1 VAVGGT
7 SVGVSVGGMA
17 VALGTAVSVGGGCVG
32 KAVGEIVVAVV
43 VQPTKKILNTVN
55 INNLMEIIGLLII
68 LSSCYLSTLI
78 IG

>member
-7 SVGVSVGGMA
+7 SVGVSVGGTA
-17 VALGTAVSVGGGCVG
+17 VALGAAVSVGGGCVG

>member
-1 VAVGGT
+1 VGGT
-7 SVGVSVGGMA
+7 A

-32 KAVGEIVVAVV
+32 KAVGAIVVAVA
-43 VQPTKKILNTVN
+43 VQPAKKMLKAVN
-55 INNLMEIIGLLII
+55 INNLTERIGLLII